1 MSGPHSCR
9 GWINM
14 EGKKSTDIN
23 SIGGHRSAAH
33 WAFEERSLG
42 NTELPLA
49 QNPPGFICL
58 LGKNIARWPYSW
70 SGNFCMSVILLV
82 GLGPRFVFAFE
93 HLKVQWVLGL
103 SIITISYWLWRWLI
117 RIYLLH
123 LLLPQIAPCSN
134 WGHKIIFPSL
144 AGFVL
149 DWFFFPL
156 LHWISLSSPLRLL
169 PFFSHLFNLFPCNHG
184 SLLIV
189 PWRNMNHWPIC
200 EFYCYQLLLLICAH

>member
-42 NTELPLA
+42 NTQLPLA

-123 LLLPQIAPCSN
+123 LLLPQIAPYSN

-149 DWFFFPL
+149 DCFFSPCFTGSPSAL
-156 LHWISLSSPLRLL
+156 LWGFYRSFLISLIYFLVIMALFLL
-169 PFFSHLFNLFPCNHG
+169 CLGETWIIGQYVSFIAIN
-184 SLLIV
+184 
-189 PWRNMNHWPIC
+189 
-200 EFYCYQLLLLICAH
+200 CYY